1 MFEVRPT
8 GYGIGDGA
16 SPLKSHAT
24 PITEHPTPNSRRS
37 GFTLI
42 EIMIVIGI
50 IVVLMGVLVVAFGGV
65 FSKSEE
71 ARATATIKTL
81 STNIESF
88 KARWGTAPPSNMQD
102 LGALMAPNQVLM
114 APNKT
119 NEGIECLV
127 LALRSRKEGG
137 PYLDVPLFADDERR
151 SNLDLDQVMEA
162 AMQPT
167 AIDVAEGTSRDLYE
181 FIDPWG
187 NPLVYINI
195 VELRQGRVDQTVTLA
210 NGEQVRIT
218 ATEAQDKLRH
228 PTTGDFP
235 SDYVLWSFGEDGI
248 NDWGRGDDVVS
259 WSKYTD

>member
-1 MFEVRPT
+1 MPRRRPA
-8 GYGIGDGA
+8 GA
-16 SPLKSHAT
+16 
-24 PITEHPTPNSRRS
+24 RRH

-42 EIMIVIGI
+42 ELMIVIGI
-50 IVVLMGVLVVAFGGV
+50 IVVLMSVLVVAFSGA

-81 STNIESF
+81 QANIESY

-102 LGALMAPNQVLM
+102 LGNLMAPNQMLM

-137 PYLDVPLFADDERR
+137 PYLDVPLFADDARR
-151 SNLDLDQVMEA
+151 GNLDLDMVMET
-162 AMQPT
+162 AMGPT
-167 AIDVAEGTSRDLYE
+167 ALDVAEGTSRDLFE
-181 FIDPWG
+181 ILDPWG

-195 VELRQGRVDQTVTLA
+195 VELRQGRVDQTITLA
-210 NGEQVRIT
+210 SGQQVRIT
-218 ATEAQDKLRH
+218 ATEAQEKLRH
-228 PTTGDFP
+228 PTTGDYP

-259 WSKYTD
+259 WNKYTD